1 MKQRSYDHAAVKL
14 RFGDKTRLKLRYAI
28 YDLRITRK
36 PNAWGESF
44 KSGVWPSSAT
54 ALSANYKFYVIPGAI
69 G

>member
-1 MKQRSYDHAAVKL
+1 MKQRSYDHAAGKL
-14 RFGDKTRLKLRYAI
+14 QFGDKTWLKLRYAI

-36 PNAWGESF
+36 PNAWGESS

-54 ALSANYKFYVIPGAI
+54 ALSANYKFSAIPGAV